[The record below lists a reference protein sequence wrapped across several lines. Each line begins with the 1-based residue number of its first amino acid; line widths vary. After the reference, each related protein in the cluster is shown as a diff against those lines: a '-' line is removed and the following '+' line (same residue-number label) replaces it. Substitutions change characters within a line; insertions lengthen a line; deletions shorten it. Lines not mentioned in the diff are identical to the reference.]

1 MPGAQSRGEALAV
14 YARQLAFE
22 PYLQILRRHP
32 QSLLLRLEPTRRHAL
47 ENHVH
52 RPPQL
57 GLAVLINENWYNWSG
72 ATQNFAQ
79 GTILFSS
86 GDNAGVSAN
95 IKSVFPGSGLVL
107 SYPLYV
113 NPTPGDAFTAY

>member
-1 MPGAQSRGEALAV
+1 MPGTQSPGEALAV

-57 GLAVLINENWYNWSG
+57 GLAVLINENWY
-72 ATQNFAQ
+72 
-79 GTILFSS
+79 
-86 GDNAGVSAN
+86 
-95 IKSVFPGSGLVL
+95 KGSGFMLWRWPRDL
-107 SYPLYV
+107 EQDDFPSNRHLAL
-113 NPTPGDAFTAY
+113 NLCRMSGRKTGSHFWLDTLLAAF